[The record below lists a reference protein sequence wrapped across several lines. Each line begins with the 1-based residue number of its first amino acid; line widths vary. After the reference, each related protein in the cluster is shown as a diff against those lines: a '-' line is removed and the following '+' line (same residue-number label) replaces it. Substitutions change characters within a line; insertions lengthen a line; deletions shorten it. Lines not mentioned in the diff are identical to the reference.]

1 MIAMNDATIRLAC
14 EECDRDDKD
23 FITPQELEQC
33 KAEGWTDINEV
44 RSFEEAT
51 RTDDQPANQPEG
63 CGILAWYTHL
73 GICPECQA
81 ED

>member
-1 MIAMNDATIRLAC
+1 MTNANIRLAC
-14 EECDRDDKD
+14 QDCDRQDKD
-23 FITPQELEQC
+23 NITAEQLEQC

-44 RSFEEAT
+44 QTFEEST
-51 RTDDQPANQPEG
+51 RSYDNHADQPEG
-63 CGILAWYTHL
+63 FDILAWYTHL